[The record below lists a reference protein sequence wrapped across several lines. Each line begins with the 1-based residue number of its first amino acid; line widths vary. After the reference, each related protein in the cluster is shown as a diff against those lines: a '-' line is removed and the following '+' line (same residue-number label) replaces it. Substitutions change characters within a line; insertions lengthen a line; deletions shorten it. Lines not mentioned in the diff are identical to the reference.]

1 MKLKFGYDL
10 SDLTAYVN
18 EEKLP
23 LLMAS
28 VFSGETTNTFEW
40 QQGIKYKEVLNYLDL
55 DVYMRADTGC
65 STFTASGDTR
75 LTQKEISVDGVI
87 HETSHCPADLED
99 YWARIGMQAGSYQDR
114 LPFEQEWTAYYAEK
128 VKKEVELQL
137 WKGNKGTGTGNL
149 ALINGFLQV
158 IDADT
163 TVIDGNLTG
172 GGWTQIASGTGIT
185 AGNVIS
191 IIEHMVDMLPVDVEG
206 ADDLIICV
214 GWDTFRKALSA
225 YRTLNNFFIDGANTS
240 PYNSGELFIPTWGI
254 KMKAFRG
261 LTATNR
267 IVLARVSNFVIGT
280 DLQNDYENYQLWYE
294 QKDDKIYTRLKY
306 KLGTQIKFGSEM
318 VEFTLK

>member
-23 LLMAS
+23 LLMAA
-28 VFSGETTNTFEW
+28 VFSGETANTFEW
-40 QQGIKYKEVLNYLDL
+40 QQGIKYKEVLNYLDV
-55 DVYMRADTGC
+55 DVFMRADTGC

-75 LTQKEISVDGVI
+75 LTQKEISVDSVI
-87 HETSHCPADLED
+87 HETSHCPTDLED
-99 YWARIGMQAGSYQDR
+99 YWARIGLQAGSYQDR
-114 LPFEQEWTAYYAEK
+114 LPFEQEWTSYYNEL

-137 WKGNKGTGTGNL
+137 WRGNKSTGTGNL

-163 TVIDGNLTG
+163 AVVAANVTEGSY
-172 GGWTQIASGTGIT
+172 TQQSSIT
-185 AGNVIS
+185 TSNIIS
-191 IIEHMVDMLPVDVEG
+191 IIEHMVDKLPVDVEG
-206 ADDLIICV
+206 ADDLIFCV

-240 PYNSGELFIPTWGI
+240 PYNSGEFFIPTWGI

-261 LTATNR
+261 LTTTNR
-267 IVLARVSNFVIGT
+267 IILGRTSNFVIGT
-280 DLQNDYENYQLWYE
+280 DLKNDYEQYDLWYE
-294 QKDDKIYTRLKY
+294 KKDDKILTRLKY
-306 KLGTQIKFGSEM
+306 KLGTQIKFGEEM
-318 VEFTLK
+318 VEYTNA